1 MNYERLRAFIAT
13 EMRMSH
19 IYQPVMIRTLLQC
32 GGLASIEA
40 IAKALLSEDRSQI
53 DYCETIVKR
62 MVGRV
67 LSEHHVVHRDGP
79 DYVLDDF
86 ATITEQQNNE
96 LRALC
101 AQKLAEYVE
110 QRGAA
115 IWEHRT
121 RGLSDISG
129 TLRYEVF
136 KAAKFRC
143 ELCGISADERALQI
157 DHIVPRNHGGT
168 DDQSNLQALCYS
180 CNAMKRDTDDTDL
193 RAVRVAYDF
202 RDPNCPFCDLSG
214 REIVLENPLAVVI
227 RDAYPVTKHHLLI
240 VPRRHVADY
249 FALGTAESRSCDDL
263 VRRAR
268 NLVDQWDAS
277 ITGANIGVNAGES
290 AGQTVMHC
298 HVHLILRRAGDVAN
312 PRGGVRAVVPGAADY
327 PS

>member
-1 MNYERLRAFIAT
+1 MNYERLCAFIAT
-13 EMRMSH
+13 DMRMSH
-19 IYQPVMIRTLLQC
+19 VYQPVMIRTLLQSA
-32 GGLASIEA
+32 GRASIET

-53 DYCETIVKR
+53 DYYETIVKR

-67 LSEHHVVHRDGP
+67 LSDHHVVHRDGG
-79 DYVLDDF
+79 DYVLDDL
-86 ATITEQQNNE
+86 ATITEVQNSE

-101 AQKLAEYVE
+101 DRKLADYVE

-129 TLRYEVF
+129 TVRYEVL

-143 ELCGISADERALQI
+143 ELCGISADERALQV

-168 DDQSNLQALCYS
+168 DDRSNLQALCYS

-193 RAVRVAYDF
+193 RAVRSAYDF
-202 RDPNCPFCDLSG
+202 RDMDCPFCDFSG
-214 REIVLENPLAVVI
+214 REIVAENPLAVMI

-249 FALGTAESRSCDDL
+249 FALGTAESRACDDL
-263 VRRAR
+263 LRRAR
-268 NLVDQWDAS
+268 NLVNQWDPS
-277 ITGANIGVNAGES
+277 ITGANVGVNAGES

-298 HVHLILRRAGDVAN
+298 HVHLIPRRAGDVAN

-327 PS
+327 PR